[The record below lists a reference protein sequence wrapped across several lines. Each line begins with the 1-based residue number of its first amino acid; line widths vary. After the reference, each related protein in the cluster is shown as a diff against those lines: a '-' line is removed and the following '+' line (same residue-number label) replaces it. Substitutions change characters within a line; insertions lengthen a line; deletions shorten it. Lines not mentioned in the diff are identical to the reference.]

1 MKRSNLIRL
10 LIILAAILPLVATVM
25 VSGVGKEETAL
36 YKLNV
41 PRGLDADYGK
51 WIPADN
57 QLTAAKIDLGKKLYF
72 DPRLSAD
79 GTVSCAS
86 CHDPEK
92 GFADDEPFSK
102 GIKGQKGGRNSPT
115 TLNRLHSAAQFWD
128 GRAKS
133 LEEQALGPVQNP
145 VEMGNTVPSM
155 IASVNKIAGYRPL
168 FKAAFGS
175 EEITA
180 ERVAKAIAAFERTL
194 LSGNSPY
201 DRFQAGEAEA
211 LSEPARRGMGV
222 FMGKGNCHECHSLP
236 NFTDEAYH
244 NLGIGMDK
252 PNPDLGR
259 FNVTKNEKDK
269 GAFKTPTLR
278 QVAETAPYL
287 HDGSVKT
294 LEEVVEL
301 YNKGSVP
308 NPYLDE
314 KMKPLGLTA
323 EERADLVAF
332 LKSLS
337 GEAPRITPPALPD

>member
-1 MKRSNLIRL
+1 MKRANLFPL
-10 LIILAAILPLVATVM
+10 LIVLVVTVPLVATVM
-25 VSGVGKEETAL
+25 VSAVGKEETPQ

-41 PRGLDADYGK
+41 PQGLDPDYAK

-57 QLTAAKIDLGKKLYF
+57 QLTAAKIELGKVLYF

-86 CHDPEK
+86 CHDPKK

-102 GIKGQKGGRNSPT
+102 GIKGQLGGRNAPT
-115 TLNRLHSAAQFWD
+115 TLNRLHSTAQFWD

-133 LEEQALGPVQNP
+133 LEDQALGPVQNP
-145 VEMGNTVPSM
+145 VEMGSTLPSM
-155 IASVNKIAGYRPL
+155 IASVNRIAGYRPL

-175 EEITA
+175 EEINS
-180 ERVAKAIAAFERTL
+180 ERVAKAISAFERTL

-211 LSEPARRGMGV
+211 LPDSAKRGMVV

-294 LEEVVEL
+294 LEEVVVL
-301 YNKGSVP
+301 YDKGGIP
-308 NPYLDE
+308 NPYHDE

-337 GEAPRITPPALPD
+337 GEVPQIEPPALPD

>member
-1 MKRSNLIRL
+1 MKRVNGHRI
-10 LIILAAILPLVATVM
+10 LIILAVILPLVATVI
-25 VSGVGKEETAL
+25 VSGAGKEETGQ

-41 PRGLDADYGK
+41 PRGLDTDYAK
-51 WIPADN
+51 WIPVDN
-57 QLTAAKIDLGKKLYF
+57 PLSAAKIELGKKLYF

-86 CHDPEK
+86 CHDPKK

-102 GIKGQKGGRNSPT
+102 GIKGQKGGRNAPT
-115 TLNRLHSAAQFWD
+115 TLNRLPSGAQFWD

-133 LEEQALGPVQNP
+133 LEDQALGPVQNP
-145 VEMGNTVPSM
+145 VEMGNTVHGM
-155 IASVNKIAGYRPL
+155 IASVNKISGYRPL

-175 EEITA
+175 EEITS
-180 ERVAKAIAAFERTL
+180 ERIAKAIAAFERTL

-201 DRFQAGEAEA
+201 DRFQAGETEA
-211 LSEPARRGMGV
+211 LSEPARRGLVV
-222 FMGKGNCHECHSLP
+222 FMGKGNCNACHTLP

-252 PNPDLGR
+252 PEPDLGR
-259 FNVTKNEKDK
+259 YDVTKSEKDK

-294 LEEVVEL
+294 LEEIVEL
-301 YNKGSVP
+301 YNKGGVP
-308 NPYLDE
+308 NPYKDE
-314 KMKPLGLTA
+314 KMQPLGLTA
-323 EERADLVAF
+323 EEREDLVAF

-337 GEAPRITPPALPD
+337 GEVPSIEPPALPE